1 MADDDTPNFGFDE
14 EVVRRLSHLLKETDL
29 SEIEVETG
37 GHRIRVARQISVQAT
52 APAAAP
58 AAPAQA
64 SQSGGEASSAP
75 KPGPEAT
82 AEQVPPG
89 AVTSPM
95 VGTVYVGPDPNSPPY
110 VRVGDKVSEGD
121 TLMIIE
127 AMKVMNPLPAPRAG
141 TVTQILISDGQP
153 VEFGEPLLVLE

>member
-1 MADDDTPNFGFDE
+1 MADDESRDFSFDE
-14 EVVRRLSHLLKETDL
+14 ELVRRLSHLLKETDL

-37 GHRIRVARQISVQAT
+37 GHRIRVARQINVQAT
-52 APAAAP
+52 APAAP
-58 AAPAQA
+58 AAPAQPA
-64 SQSGGEASSAP
+64 QGGGEASSAP

-121 TLMIIE
+121 TLLIIE
-127 AMKVMNPLPAPRAG
+127 AMKVMNPLPAPRTG

>member
-1 MADDDTPNFGFDE
+1 MADDESRDFGFDE
-14 EVVRRLSHLLKETDL
+14 ELVRRLSHLLKETDL
-29 SEIEVETG
+29 SEIEYETG

-52 APAAAP
+52 APAAP
-58 AAPAQA
+58 AAPAQQ
-64 SQSGGEASSAP
+64 SQGGGEPSSAP

-95 VGTVYVGPDPNSPPY
+95 VGTVYTAPDPNSAAF
-110 VRVGDKVSEGD
+110 VKVGDRVSEGQ

-127 AMKVMNPLPAPRAG
+127 AMKVMNPMPAPRDG

>member
-52 APAAAP
+52 APAAP
-58 AAPAQA
+58 AAPAPS
-64 SQSGGEASSAP
+64 SQGSEAASAP

-95 VGTVYVGPDPNSPPY
+95 VGTVYTAPDPNSAPF

>member
-1 MADDDTPNFGFDE
+1 MADDDSSHVSFDE

-37 GHRIRVARQISVQAT
+37 GHRIRVARQISVQAA
-52 APAAAP
+52 APAAP
-58 AAPAQA
+58 AAPAQPGPA
-64 SQSGGEASSAP
+64 AGEPASAP

-89 AVTSPM
+89 AVTAPM
-95 VGTVYVGPDPNSPPY
+95 VGTVYVGPDPNSPPF

-121 TLMIIE
+121 TLLIIE
-127 AMKVMNPLPAPRAG
+127 AMKVMNPLPAPRDG

>member
-1 MADDDTPNFGFDE
+1 MADDENRNFSFDE
-14 EVVRRLSHLLKETDL
+14 ELVRRLSQMLKETDL

-37 GHRIRVARQISVQAT
+37 GHRIRVARQLTVQAS
-52 APAAAP
+52 AP
-58 AAPAQA
+58 AAPAQPA
-64 SQSGGEASSAP
+64 GTGGEAASAP

-95 VGTVYVGPDPNSPPY
+95 VGTVYAGPDPNSPPY

-121 TLMIIE
+121 TLLIIE
-127 AMKVMNPLPAPRAG
+127 AMKVMNPMPAPRAG

-153 VEFGEPLLVLE
+153 VEFGEPLLVVE

>member
-1 MADDDTPNFGFDE
+1 MADDDTRDFGFDE
-14 EVVRRLSHLLKETDL
+14 ELVRRLSQMLKETDL

-37 GHRIRVARQISVQAT
+37 GQRIRVARQISVQAT
-52 APAAAP
+52 APAAP
-58 AAPAQA
+58 AAPAA
-64 SQSGGEASSAP
+64 GGGEPAGAP
-75 KPGPEAT
+75 RPGPEAT

-95 VGTVYVGPDPNSPPY
+95 VGTVYAGPDPNSPPY

-121 TLMIIE
+121 TLLIIE
-127 AMKVMNPLPAPRAG
+127 AMKVMNPIPAPRAG

-153 VEFGEPLLVLE
+153 VEFGEPLLVVE

>member
-1 MADDDTPNFGFDE
+1 MADDESRDDFNFDE

-37 GHRIRVARQISVQAT
+37 GHRIRVARQINVQAS
-52 APAAAP
+52 AP
-58 AAPAQA
+58 AAPAPAPQP
-64 SQSGGEASSAP
+64 QGGGEAASAP

-95 VGTVYVGPDPNSPPY
+95 VGTVYTAPDPNSAAF
-110 VRVGDKVSEGD
+110 VQVGDKVSEGQ
-121 TLMIIE
+121 TLLIIE

-141 TVTQILISDGQP
+141 TVSQILISDGQP
-153 VEFGEPLLVLE
+153 VEFGEPLLVVE

>member
-1 MADDDTPNFGFDE
+1 MADDENHDFGFDE

-52 APAAAP
+52 APAAP
-58 AAPAQA
+58 AAPAPA
-64 SQSGGEASSAP
+64 SQAGEPSSAP

-95 VGTVYVGPDPNSPPY
+95 VGTVYVGPDPSSPPY